1 MLRYLCIIGLIVVSG
16 CHDFQQAV
24 QDAKKDPQPPP
35 KDNYLVLLDLSDRIL
50 TNNQQQIPKDISVI
64 QSIYSAFK
72 SKLNAKDPTHLYYTV
87 NDKLKVMVAP
97 QKNEMQD
104 VYDLAGHLR
113 VALASAQ
120 PEQKAKMIE
129 ETQKKFNT
137 LLPEMYKKAVIS
149 HNSIDYA
156 GADIWKYFNEDLP
169 DDIDKDAQ
177 NTLFIITDGYMDFE
191 HTAGRLSQ
199 EHRYT
204 SCSQIINMLK
214 KQPDW
219 NLKFQKEDY
228 GLLPVGKKF
237 PNLKVILL
245 ELNPKDDWSGE
256 YTLMTDIWSKWFK
269 EMDINSFA
277 FVKDENIEEINERI
291 EKLMQV
297 KLISNSQPV
306 SWTPVKD
313 IDTALAAAWAADT
326 THASFKK
333 KDFTPQGKIA
343 DTSNMQEKSVTK
355 KDPPVKHS
363 VKRKDEMSFGPV
375 F

>member
-1 MLRYLCIIGLIVVSG
+1 MKGLAPLFLGIFGTFAFSWVGLTMIPNWQIGHL
-16 CHDFQQAV
+16 
-24 QDAKKDPQPPP
+24 DPQMEE
-35 KDNYLVLLDLSDRIL
+35 DG
-50 TNNQQQIPKDISVI
+50 T
-64 QSIYSAFK
+64 
-72 SKLNAKDPTHLYYTV
+72 
-87 NDKLKVMVAP
+87 
-97 QKNEMQD
+97 D
-104 VYDLAGHLR
+104 VYPQPQSGMVKRGAR
-113 VALASAQ
+113 VYAANGCIYCHSQQVRA
-120 PEQKAKMIE
+120 
-129 ETQKKFNT
+129 
-137 LLPEMYKKAVIS
+137 
-149 HNSIDYA
+149 DYA
-156 GADIWKYFNEDLP
+156 GADIWKYFDEDLS

-204 SCSQIINMLK
+204 SCSQIINTLK

-219 NLKFQKEDY
+219 NTKFQKDDY

-245 ELNPKDDWSGE
+245 ELNPRDDWSGE

-269 EMDINSFA
+269 EMDINSYS

-313 IDTALAAAWAADT
+313 IDTVLAAAWARDT

-333 KDFTPQGKIA
+333 KDFTLQSKIT
-343 DTSNMQEKSVTK
+343 DTSNIKEKLVTK

-363 VKRKDEMSFGPV
+363 IKRKDEMSFGPV